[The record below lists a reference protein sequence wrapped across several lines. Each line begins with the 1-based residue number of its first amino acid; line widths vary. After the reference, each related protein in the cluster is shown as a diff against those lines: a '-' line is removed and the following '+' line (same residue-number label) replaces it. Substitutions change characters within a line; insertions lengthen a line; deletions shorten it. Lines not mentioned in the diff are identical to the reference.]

1 MAKRDVN
8 AISKGRAAKGKRETI
23 PRTRTTSTGAQQFDR
38 GAEAITNSTAKSYQ
52 RGAMP
57 AWAAAMDR
65 EFPGRGYDKMEARM
79 VDIDKELQE
88 KLSAIDEAENKSTMA
103 RNMRGVEGYA
113 MGGEVGGCRGGGAAL
128 RGTKFRG
135 VK

>member
-38 GAEAITNSTAKSYQ
+38 GPETVPTFAGSGS
-52 RGAMP
+52 
-57 AWAAAMDR
+57 AWSAAMDKR
-65 EFPGRGYDKMEARM
+65 FPGSGYDKMEADMAKHEKKLRQEYS
-79 VDIDKELQE
+79 DINEAKH
-88 KLSAIDEAENKSTMA
+88 KRKMAI
-103 RNMRGVEGYA
+103 NMRGVEGYA